1 LGPAVPFARGQEA
14 GPHFGAIGPDDGIM
28 VLELDGS
35 GFARWGIVKQFA
47 EITRAMHH
55 SLDNH

>member
-1 LGPAVPFARGQEA
+1 
-14 GPHFGAIGPDDGIM
+14 M

-35 GFARWGIVKQFA
+35 GFARRGIVKQFA